1 MPKRPEVDAWFRSYD
16 NPMKDVVLAIREV
29 LLQADKRMDE
39 CIKWQAPTFTFDGN
53 LASFF
58 PKSKKHASLMFH
70 QGAKLPGKHPL
81 LEGTGNT
88 SRVLKLDSIEAV
100 RAARS
105 DLQAIVRAWIA
116 WRTDAKPSA
125 KKTPAKKTPATTP
138 KSKKARAKASVG
150 KKKASRKKAPTKKKA
165 SAKKKSTTRTQ
176 TTKKSTR
183 KASSTAKKATRRA
196 KPIAKAS
203 GGRGKKKTAKK

>member
-1 MPKRPEVDAWFRSYD
+1 MPKRPEVDAWFRGYD

-105 DLQAIVRAWIA
+105 DLQAIVRAWIE
-116 WRTDAKPSA
+116 WRTDAASSSKKPPEKKASA
-125 KKTPAKKTPATTP
+125 ATPKAKKSRAKAPTRKKAAAKKKTPAKK
-138 KSKKARAKASVG
+138 KS
-150 KKKASRKKAPTKKKA
+150 
-165 SAKKKSTTRTQ
+165 SAKKKPATRTK
-176 TTKKSTR
+176 KKSAR
-183 KASSTAKKATRRA
+183 KTSSTAKKASRRV
-196 KPIAKAS
+196 KPTAKAP
-203 GGRGKKKTAKK
+203 GGRGKKKVAKK